1 MKQISSAKF
10 ESDCKKVM
18 LMCDADTSLGAMH
31 DFLMRLK
38 GEIVDRMIKAQKDE
52 EAMAEAQKE
61 AEIPCEEM
69 SDDSSAS

>member
-10 ESDCKKVM
+10 ISECGKIQ
-18 LMCDADTSLGAMH
+18 LLCDRDTALGQLH